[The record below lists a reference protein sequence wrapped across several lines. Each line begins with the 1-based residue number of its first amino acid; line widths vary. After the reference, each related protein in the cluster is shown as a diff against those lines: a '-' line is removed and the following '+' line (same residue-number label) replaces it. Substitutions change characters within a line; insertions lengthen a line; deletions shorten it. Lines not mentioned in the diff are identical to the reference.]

1 MRHRRVTNK
10 LGKTTSH
17 RVAMLRNMVTSLF
30 MCERIVTTS
39 TKAKELKRLVDNII
53 TLAKRGDLHA
63 RRQALSV
70 IRDERLVKKIFEDAP
85 LRYKEKNG
93 GYTKIMKMGLR
104 RGDGATT
111 SIIELIEA
119 KETKKSKKKKEKT

>member
-39 TKAKELKRLVDNII
+39 TKAKELRRLVDNII

>member
-17 RVAMLRNMVTSLF
+17 RLAMLRNMVTSLF
-30 MCERIVTTS
+30 MYERIVTTS
-39 TKAKELKRLVDNII
+39 VKAKELKRLVDNII

-70 IRDERLVKKIFEDAP
+70 IKDRKLVKKIFEDAP

-93 GYTKIMKMGLR
+93 GYTRIVKMGLR
-104 RGDGATT
+104 RGDGAPR
-111 SIIELIEA
+111 SVIELIEP
-119 KETKKSKKKKEKT
+119 KQTEKSKKKKQKM

>member
-39 TKAKELKRLVDNII
+39 AKAKELRRLVDNII

-70 IRDERLVKKIFEDAP
+70 IRDEGLVKKIFEDAP

>member
-39 TKAKELKRLVDNII
+39 AKAKELGRLVDNII

-93 GYTKIMKMGLR
+93 GYTRIVKMALR
-104 RGDGATT
+104 RGDGAPT

>member
-17 RVAMLRNMVTSLF
+17 RLAMLRNMVTSLF
-30 MCERIVTTS
+30 MYERIVTTS
-39 TKAKELKRLVDNII
+39 AKAKELKRLVDNII

-70 IRDERLVKKIFEDAP
+70 IKDRKLVKKIFEDAP

-93 GYTKIMKMGLR
+93 GYTRIVKMGLR
-104 RGDGATT
+104 RGDGAPR
-111 SIIELIEA
+111 SVIELIEA
-119 KETKKSKKKKEKT
+119 KQTEKSKKKKQKM

>member
-17 RVAMLRNMVTSLF
+17 RLAMLRNMVTSLF
-30 MCERIVTTS
+30 MYERIVTTS
-39 TKAKELKRLVDNII
+39 AKAKELKRLVDNII

-70 IRDERLVKKIFEDAP
+70 IKDRKLVKKIFEDAP

-93 GYTKIMKMGLR
+93 GYTRIMKMGLR
-104 RGDGATT
+104 RGDGAPT
-111 SIIELIEA
+111 SVIELIES
-119 KETKKSKKKKEKT
+119 KQTEKSKKKKQKM

>member
-39 TKAKELKRLVDNII
+39 AKAKELKSLVDNII

-85 LRYKEKNG
+85 LRYKERNG
-93 GYTKIMKMGLR
+93 GYTRIMKMGLR
-104 RGDGATT
+104 RGDGALT